1 MQMDS
6 LKRELRSRMDKL
18 EKHMKDQ
25 MEKILKEQMEKI
37 LKDQKK

>member
-1 MQMDS
+1 MDS

-18 EKHMKDQ
+18 EKYMKDQ

-37 LKDQKK
+37 LKDQNK